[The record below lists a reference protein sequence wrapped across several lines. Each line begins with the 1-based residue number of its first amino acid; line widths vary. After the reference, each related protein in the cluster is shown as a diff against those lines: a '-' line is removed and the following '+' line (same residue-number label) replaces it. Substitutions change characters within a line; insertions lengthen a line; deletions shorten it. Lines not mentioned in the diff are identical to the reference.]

1 MGAILKLIDPSI
13 ELITKLDGNAILKHL
28 EIAIRNCYRSE
39 NKICE
44 GSANTLVKT
53 VLDSHHYS
61 VIEHFNV
68 TFRVICSRA
77 CMSQWT
83 RHRHMSYSIESQR
96 YICYAKDKFGG
107 EVIFIKSPDFDNYP
121 EPTKGLL
128 LGYFQDCEDQYLKL
142 IEDGLKAQEAR
153 QVLNNAV
160 KTEMVVTANLRSLRE
175 FIKLRTSKS
184 AQVEIRTLANDLLA
198 KLKAEI
204 PVIFDDL

>member
-1 MGAILKLIDPSI
+1 MKLINPSI
-13 ELITKLDGNAILKHL
+13 EMITKLDGDAILRHL
-28 EIAIRNCYRSE
+28 EIAIRNCYKSE
-39 NKICE
+39 SKICD
-44 GSANTLVKT
+44 GSANTIVKT
-53 VLDSHHYS
+53 ILDSHHYS

-107 EVIFIKSPDFDNYP
+107 EITFIKPVDFDSFSDDQQKFYS
-121 EPTKGLL
+121 EQLKSAEDAY
-128 LGYFQDCEDQYLKL
+128 LGAVKL
-142 IEDGLKAQEAR
+142 NLKAQQAR
-153 QVLNNAV
+153 GLLPNDV

-184 AQVEIRTLANDLLA
+184 AQIEIRMLALDLLD

-204 PVIFDDL
+204 PVVFDDL

>member
-1 MGAILKLIDPSI
+1 MKLINPSI
-13 ELITKLDGNAILKHL
+13 EMITKLDGDAILRHL
-28 EIAIRNCYRSE
+28 EIAIRNCYKSE
-39 NKICE
+39 SKICE

-53 VLDSHHYS
+53 ILDSHHYS

-107 EVIFIKSPDFDNYP
+107 EITFIKPVDFNSFSDDQQKFYS
-121 EPTKGLL
+121 EQLKSAEDAY
-128 LGYFQDCEDQYLKL
+128 LGAVKL
-142 IEDGLKAQEAR
+142 NLKAQQAR
-153 QVLNNAV
+153 GLLPNDV
-160 KTEMVVTANLRSLRE
+160 KTEMVITANLRSLRE

-184 AQVEIRTLANDLLA
+184 AQIEIRTLALDLLD
-198 KLKAEI
+198 KLKTEI
-204 PVIFDDL
+204 PVVFDDL

>member
-1 MGAILKLIDPSI
+1 MKLINPSI
-13 ELITKLDGNAILKHL
+13 EMITKLDGDAILRHL
-28 EIAIRNCYRSE
+28 EIAIRNCYKSE
-39 NKICE
+39 DKICE

-53 VLDSHHYS
+53 ILDSHHYS

-107 EVIFIKSPDFDNYP
+107 EIAFIKPIDFDTFTDIQKIAYM
-121 EPTKGLL
+121 EGL
-128 LGYFQDCEDQYLKL
+128 QSTEDAYLKA
-142 IEDGLKAQEAR
+142 IRYGLKAQQAR
-153 QVLNNAV
+153 GLLPNDV

-184 AQVEIRTLANDLLA
+184 AQIEIRTLALDLLA
-198 KLKAEI
+198 RLKTEI